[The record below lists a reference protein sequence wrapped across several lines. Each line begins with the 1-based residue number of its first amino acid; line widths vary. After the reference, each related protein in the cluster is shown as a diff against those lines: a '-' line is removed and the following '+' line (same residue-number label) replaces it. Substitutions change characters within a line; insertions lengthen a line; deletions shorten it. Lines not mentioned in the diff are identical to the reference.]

1 MVLPGL
7 LALTSVAA
15 YLVGTRAL
23 GLSRQGLRLAVREV
37 LELAGLTVV
46 FLVVNLAVG
55 LAFIL
60 TTRALSMRFVS
71 AYVLSDVTLVALSAL
86 QGVIFGCWR
95 RLTPGALAGRFPPT
109 DD

>member
-1 MVLPGL
+1 MTALVLPGL
-7 LALTSVAA
+7 VVLTSAAA
-15 YLVGTRAL
+15 YLIGTRAL
-23 GLSRQGLRLAVREV
+23 GRSRQGLRSAVRKT

-71 AYVLSDVTLVALSAL
+71 AYVLSDVTLVVLSAL
-86 QGVIFGCWR
+86 QGAIFGCWR
-95 RLTPGALAGRFPPT
+95 RSTPGGISQ
-109 DD
+109 